1 MVVNYKIKDH
11 TFAIGHTVEAAIKR
25 YSVTEI
31 TRDEMDTLVEL
42 FKILN
47 NHQKVYPNK
56 MYKIP
61 YKIAD
66 DHL

>member
-1 MVVNYKIKDH
+1 MVKYKIKDH

-25 YSVTEI
+25 YSATEI
-31 TRDEMDTLVEL
+31 TREEMDTLVEL

-56 MYKIP
+56 AYKIP
-61 YKIAD
+61 YKITD